1 MKGERDGRREQRG
14 KQIIQSK
21 TNKKTPVYLVL
32 ELGVGIDSVHLPGLG
47 KKSSKGESEPKS
59 QEP

>member
-1 MKGERDGRREQRG
+1 MKGERDGRRVN
-14 KQIIQSK
+14 KLYNLKK
-21 TNKKTPVYLVL
+21 TNKKNPPFYLVL
-32 ELGVGIDSVHLPGLG
+32 EFGVGIDSVHLPGLG

>member
-1 MKGERDGRREQRG
+1 MEEKNKGVNKSYSLK
-14 KQIIQSK
+14 KQ
-21 TNKKTPVYLVL
+21 TNKTVYLIL

>member
-1 MKGERDGRREQRG
+1 MEEKNKGVNKSYSLK
-14 KQIIQSK
+14 KQ
-21 TNKKTPVYLVL
+21 TNKQTVYLIL